1 MKKFLSLFFFIIFFS
16 LGLFLNNSNASDYI
30 EIQEIYNNL
39 NYAELDGI
47 YTISTIINN
56 NFGLDVTGRSEL
68 EGTNIELW
76 TLSEKNHQ
84 RFYLK
89 NLGDGIYTIQAVH
102 SGKYVTLNYNNY
114 TNEANVEQ
122 SSFNNTDRQKW
133 MIKKDIS
140 GYYYIISKYN
150 GLYLTVDGAVKNG
163 TNINL
168 KAGNSNNSQKF
179 MFNEIETKKGKRTI
193 ENGVYSIRSKINKN
207 YALDINFASLYDN
220 ANLELYEYKNK
231 DNNQKFKITYL
242 DDGTYS
248 IEVLCSAK
256 LLTVYES
263 LIKNGVNVSQF
274 ANKNLDSQK
283 WIIELNGDG
292 YYNIISKCNSMYL
305 NVDGIIKNGTNINT
319 KYYNKS
325 DNQEFEF
332 IREKDNI
339 IKGNKTIDDGKYE
352 IQSNINNN
360 YVLDITST
368 SLLEGANVE
377 LYYKNDKNN
386 QKFQV
391 EYIGEGYYKIETLH
405 SNKALTVT
413 RSITQEGANVEQ
425 RDYVGS
431 DSQKWVIQEADNNYF
446 FIISKCNGLALSLD
460 SSKSVNG
467 VNIVTKKLQYNNAQ
481 KFKFNKTEYFKY
493 IEENKKYTIKSGIN
507 TQMVLDVTGRS
518 LQDGTNIEIWTN
530 KKMDHQ
536 KFIFEYVG
544 DGAYIIRI
552 VHSNKV
558 LTVKEQNLGDN
569 IYNVEQREFKGLE
582 NQKWQIIKVGGFYF
596 IRSNYNNL
604 YLNIDGGMT
613 LLGANVNVSNI
624 EKGIDK
630 KKFIIETED
639 CLGIDIS
646 QYNGNIN
653 WKSVKQDNIDFAIIR
668 IGYRGYGS
676 GKIVFDSKFKE
687 NTISATSNNIKVGAY
702 FVTQAINYQ
711 EGAEEANEVLKKI
724 KEYNIN
730 ITYPIVVDIEWAGGD
745 EGHNG
750 RADYI
755 STASR
760 TEAAKGFCNTI
771 KNAGFKPMIY
781 ANKYWL
787 NSYLDMSKLNNFD
800 VWLAHYV
807 VGAPSK
813 KSDYKGTYLMW
824 QYTSKGKINGISGDV
839 DLNILYK

>member
-1 MKKFLSLFFFIIFFS
+1 MKKFLSLIFFIIFFN
-16 LGLFLNNSNASDYI
+16 LGLFFNNSNASNYI
-30 EIQEIYNNL
+30 DTQEIDSSF

-76 TLSEKNHQ
+76 KLSEKNHQ
-84 RFYLK
+84 RFYFQ

-102 SGKYVTLNYNNY
+102 SGKYVTLNYNND

-122 SSFNNTDRQKW
+122 SSFNNTDKQKW

-150 GLYLTVDGAVKNG
+150 GLYLTVDGAVING

-168 KAGNSNNSQKF
+168 KSIVNNNSQKF
-179 MFNEIETKKGKRTI
+179 NLNKIETKKGEKTI
-193 ENGVYSIRSKINKN
+193 ESGVYSIRSKINRN
-207 YALDINFASLYDN
+207 YVLDINYASLYNN
-220 ANLELYEYKNK
+220 ANLELYEYKNS

-242 DDGTYS
+242 EDGTYS
-248 IEVLCSAK
+248 IEAVCSAK

-283 WIIELNGDG
+283 WIIELNNDG
-292 YYNIISKCNSMYL
+292 YYSIISKCNNLYL
-305 NVDGIIKNGTNINT
+305 NIDGKIINGTNINT
-319 KYYNKS
+319 KYYNQNDTQK
-325 DNQEFEF
+325 FEF
-332 IREKDNI
+332 VKENDNI
-339 IKGNKTIDDGKYE
+339 VEGNKTIDNGKYE
-352 IQSNINNN
+352 IESSIDNN
-360 YVLDITST
+360 YVLDVTAT
-368 SLLEGANVE
+368 SLIEGANVE
-377 LYYKNDKNN
+377 LFYRNDKNN

-413 RSITQEGANVEQ
+413 RSMTKEGANVEQ

-431 DSQKWVIQEADNNYF
+431 DSQKWVIKSAGNNYY
-446 FIISKCNGLALSLD
+446 FIISKCNGLVLSLENN
-460 SSKSVNG
+460 KSING
-467 VNIVTKKLQYNNAQ
+467 VNIVTKELKYNHTQ
-481 KFKFNKTEYFKY
+481 KFKFNKTEYYQY
-493 IEENKKYTIKSGIN
+493 IEENRQYTIKSGIN
-507 TQMVLDVTGRS
+507 NQMVLDITGRS
-518 LQDGTNIEIWTN
+518 LQDGANIEMWTN
-530 KKMDHQ
+530 KKMNHQ
-536 KFIFEYVG
+536 KFKFEYIG
-544 DGAYIIRI
+544 DGVYVIRI

-558 LTVKEQNLGDN
+558 LSVKEQKLGGN
-569 IYNVEQREFKGLE
+569 IFNVEQREFKGLE
-582 NQKWQIIKVGGFYF
+582 NQKWQIIKAGGFYY

-604 YLNIDGGMT
+604 YLNIDGGKI
-613 LLGANVNVSNI
+613 LLGANVNVSEIESNI
-624 EKGIDK
+624 DN
-630 KKFIIETED
+630 KKFIIEKDD
-639 CLGIDIS
+639 CLGIDVS

-653 WKSVKQDNIDFAIIR
+653 WKNVKQDNIDFAIIR
-668 IGYRGYGS
+668 AGYRGYES
-676 GKIVFDSKFKE
+676 GKIVFDTKFKE
-687 NTISATSNNIKVGAY
+687 NAILANSNNIKVGAY

-711 EGAEEANEVLKKI
+711 EGVEEANEVLQKI

-755 STASR
+755 SIASR
-760 TEAAKGFCNTI
+760 TEAAKGFCDTI
-771 KNAGFKPMIY
+771 KKTGYIPMIY

-787 NSYLDMSKLNNFD
+787 NSYLDMSKLNNYD

-807 VGAPSK
+807 VGAPEK
-813 KSDYKGTYLMW
+813 RSDYTGKYLMW
-824 QYTSKGKINGISGDV
+824 QYTSKGRINGISGDV